1 MQVNLYATFR
11 LIAGQRSLEINL
23 PPGST
28 ARQAVAAVLLAVP
41 DLRAHWVNAEGE
53 LHAHVHA
60 LLTGKRSRPCNR
72 VGRRCSNRKMC
83 WIFYRR
89 SPADK
94 IKLDD
99 GRMNVEGWRLLNGF
113 FNRALVG

>member
-53 LHAHVHA
+53 LHAHVHGFINGQEIPTLEQGWET
-60 LLTGKRSRPCNR
+60 LLQPED
-72 VGRRCSNRKMC
+72 V
-83 WIFYRR
+83 
-89 SPADK
+89 
-94 IKLDD
+94 LDFLPPVA
-99 GRMNVEGWRLLNGF
+99 GG
-113 FNRALVG
+113 